1 MSEQKLK
8 KATHTT
14 QATETYELEAQK
26 RVIAIT
32 KTQYEKLTQK
42 PFRVILSDVSEQ
54 QVKTLVGFCGN
65 SLKTL
70 SYNGERVAI
79 ALFNSDVLRMVTE
92 ITKVDFKALI
102 EKHCKNFGFLA
113 VVNSDLRDNIKRL
126 SFDVLVS
133 YL

>member
-14 QATETYELEAQK
+14 EATETYELEAQK

-32 KTQYEKLTQK
+32 KTQYERLTQK
-42 PFRVILSDVSEQ
+42 PFRVVLSEITET
-54 QVKTLVGFCGN
+54 QVKTLIDYCGN

-70 SYNGERVAI
+70 SYDGNKCYI
-79 ALFNSDVLRMVTE
+79 ALFNSDVLRIVTTL
-92 ITKVDFKALI
+92 TKIDFKALI
-102 EKHCKNFGFLA
+102 EKYSKEYGFLA
-113 VVNSDLRDNIKRL
+113 VVDSDLRNNIKSL
-126 SFDVLVS
+126 GFDVLVS